1 MRAKHGRNAT
11 ASMICDVSDEAQVKA
26 LVAKT
31 VERFGKIDILVNNAA
46 LYSQLEETEFTNI
59 DVALWDKVMAVN
71 VRGPFL
77 MAKHVVPHMRAK
89 GYGKIINIGSGS
101 TFRGMPQML
110 HYTTSKGAIIA
121 FTRSLS
127 RAVGGSGI
135 CVNTLAPGFT
145 LSDSVVEN
153 NPGHVQTSR
162 DNAIQR
168 RAIKRDGHPQDIL
181 GALVFLA
188 SSDSD
193 FVTGQIIAVDGGAV
207 NTAMHGVCRA
217 LAMRIDAPSPPCGE
231 RAATI
236 CANAYR
242 VRGLLSRE
250 YACEYPSPDR
260 IRCTSDALSPQGGAG
275 RRDTAFSVRC
285 ITPP

>member
-1 MRAKHGRNAT
+1 MARLAGRSAIVTGGAKGIGRHYSQALAAEGAQVMIADIADGAELAAALAAKHGRNAT
-11 ASMICDVSDEAQVKA
+11 DSMVFDVSDENQVKA

-31 VERFGKIDILVNNAA
+31 MERFGKIDILVNNAA
-46 LYSQLEETEFTNI
+46 LYSQLEETDFTNI
-59 DVALWDKVMAVN
+59 DVALWDKVMAIN
-71 VRGPFL
+71 VRGPFV

-101 TFRGMPQML
+101 VFRGMPQML
-110 HYTTSKGAIIA
+110 HYTTSKGAIVA

-127 RAVGGSGI
+127 RAVGGDGI

-162 DNAIQR
+162 EAAIAR

-188 SSDSD
+188 SADSD
-193 FVTGQIIAVDGGAV
+193 FVTGQVIAVDGGAV
-207 NTAMHGVCRA
+207 NT
-217 LAMRIDAPSPPCGE
+217 
-231 RAATI
+231 
-236 CANAYR
+236 
-242 VRGLLSRE
+242 
-250 YACEYPSPDR
+250 
-260 IRCTSDALSPQGGAG
+260 
-275 RRDTAFSVRC
+275 
-285 ITPP
+285 

>member
-1 MRAKHGRNAT
+1 MGRLDGRCAIVTGGARGIGRHYSAALAAEGAAVMIADIVDGGDLAEELAGKHGRNTT
-11 ASMICDVSDEAQVKA
+11 ASMICDVSDEAQIKA
-26 LVAKT
+26 LVART
-31 VERFGKIDILVNNAA
+31 IERFGKIDILVNNAA
-46 LYSQLEETEFTNI
+46 LYSKLEETEFTNI

-127 RAVGGSGI
+127 RAVGGAGI

-207 NTAMHGVCRA
+207 NT
-217 LAMRIDAPSPPCGE
+217 
-231 RAATI
+231 
-236 CANAYR
+236 
-242 VRGLLSRE
+242 
-250 YACEYPSPDR
+250 
-260 IRCTSDALSPQGGAG
+260 
-275 RRDTAFSVRC
+275 
-285 ITPP
+285 

>member
-1 MRAKHGRNAT
+1 
-11 ASMICDVSDEAQVKA
+11 
-26 LVAKT
+26 
-31 VERFGKIDILVNNAA
+31 
-46 LYSQLEETEFTNI
+46 
-59 DVALWDKVMAVN
+59 MAVN

-110 HYTTSKGAIIA
+110 HYTTSKGAVIA

-127 RAVGGSGI
+127 RAVGTSGI

-153 NPGHVQTSR
+153 NPGHVETSR

-168 RAIKRDGHPQDIL
+168 RAIKRDGYPQDIL

-193 FVTGQIIAVDGGAV
+193 FVTGQVIAVDGGAV
-207 NTAMHGVCRA
+207 NT
-217 LAMRIDAPSPPCGE
+217 
-231 RAATI
+231 
-236 CANAYR
+236 
-242 VRGLLSRE
+242 
-250 YACEYPSPDR
+250 
-260 IRCTSDALSPQGGAG
+260 
-275 RRDTAFSVRC
+275 
-285 ITPP
+285 